1 MIIRGDLGI
10 ISDLLDDELNIYL
23 PGGGISA
30 SGISASGISASIL
43 AEIPLAEK
51 RNIHHCTF

>member
-23 PGGGISA
+23 RAYIQNQ
-30 SGISASGISASIL
+30 IQKKLI
-43 AEIPLAEK
+43 
-51 RNIHHCTF
+51 C